1 MIYVFFSFLA
11 RGTTITAVKT
21 IASSHKTFRVRDSK
35 RNTNVLRRIIA
46 YIICTHTH
54 ARTHIHI
61 PSTIIAS
68 SRLNFHRENAN
79 DTSEKES
86 TVRRSMPGM
95 FEWSSNRFRSID
107 EQAYSFLRWFRRCIS
122 SSHPIAFIFRGKMEE
137 VVPGGKGEIRTRT
150 HERSLKFWRAEILR
164 GIGGIR
170 DYYISI
176 SRELGLRGGGV
187 RSENEL
193 FRSNLCGICV

>member
-46 YIICTHTH
+46 YIICTHTRAH
-54 ARTHIHI
+54 THIHI

-79 DTSEKES
+79 DTSEKVPFDDRCLECSNDRRTGFDRS
-86 TVRRSMPGM
+86 TNKLIPFYDGFDDAFHHLIRS
-95 FEWSSNRFRSID
+95 R
-107 EQAYSFLRWFRRCIS
+107 S
-122 SSHPIAFIFRGKMEE
+122 SSGGRWRKWSPVEREKYVHEHTSGVWNSDERKFCGVLEGFEIIIFLFLGNLDWEE
-137 VVPGGKGEIRTRT
+137 EAYEARTCAGFVYR
-150 HERSLKFWRAEILR
+150 L
-164 GIGGIR
+164 
-170 DYYISI
+170 
-176 SRELGLRGGGV
+176 
-187 RSENEL
+187 
-193 FRSNLCGICV
+193 